1 MNQHQESPPQEGTAL
16 LRHEFH
22 QGLANWGE
30 PRVSPGQVG
39 ACHYSAPNRKDD
51 SSYFTLDS
59 DKPSNKPLADVSAFA
74 RLMTDAGSMGI
85 GAGPIHNYFGA
96 EQQSYSGPKFLE
108 HRTQDVSSACLPDAS
123 QLDTR
128 QLYNLSFPVK
138 PCLDKKLVSD
148 DLEVCNTVCPAQR
161 NNTTIILTLNNNHN
175 NEEEVDLG
183 LRQEKALSESPD
195 GNKTPRQQT
204 QEDRKLENVP
214 GGWLSAKVGRKKSFQ
229 PKPPVFGASWNPFSP
244 HASNGLPAVYHP
256 YIPTQPVPS
265 TDSRYLRTWLEC
277 APRSES
283 LAGHGQVKLEPLL
296 GHLGEPPKIGGHEY
310 ILESSSAREFNSNQ
324 GSGFED
330 NKDVCEGSED
340 KEGADQND
348 PSANWLHARSSRK
361 KRCPYT
367 KYQTLEL
374 EKEFLFNMYLT
385 RDRRHEQN
393 PCAVTCH
400 GEPGNFYSYDALQR
414 PTLFGTQDADL
425 VQYSDC
431 KLTASSLGDEAESA
445 SAEQSPSPTQLFPW
459 MRPQVAAGRRRGRQT
474 YSRYQTLELEKE
486 FLFNPYLTRKRR
498 IEVSHALGLTERQV
512 KIWFQNRRMKW
523 KKENNKDK
531 FPSSKTEQDAI
542 EHERKEKEQSGGT
555 QSTEEDCDKAKQI

>member
-214 GGWLSAKVGRKKSFQ
+214 GGWLSAKVGRKK
-229 PKPPVFGASWNPFSP
+229 
-244 HASNGLPAVYHP
+244 
-256 YIPTQPVPS
+256 
-265 TDSRYLRTWLEC
+265 
-277 APRSES
+277 
-283 LAGHGQVKLEPLL
+283 
-296 GHLGEPPKIGGHEY
+296 
-310 ILESSSAREFNSNQ
+310 
-324 GSGFED
+324 
-330 NKDVCEGSED
+330 
-340 KEGADQND
+340 
-348 PSANWLHARSSRK
+348 
-361 KRCPYT
+361 RCPYT
-367 KYQTLEL
+367 KQQTLEL

-385 RDRRHEQN
+385 RERRLEIS
-393 PCAVTCH
+393 
-400 GEPGNFYSYDALQR
+400 SYVNL
-414 PTLFGTQDADL
+414 
-425 VQYSDC
+425 SD
-431 KLTASSLGDEAESA
+431 
-445 SAEQSPSPTQLFPW
+445 
-459 MRPQVAAGRRRGRQT
+459 
-474 YSRYQTLELEKE
+474 
-486 FLFNPYLTRKRR
+486 
-498 IEVSHALGLTERQV
+498 RQV
-512 KIWFQNRRMKW
+512 KIWFQNRRMKL
-523 KKENNKDK
+523 KKM
-531 FPSSKTEQDAI
+531 TR
-542 EHERKEKEQSGGT
+542 EHRTLGVNAHYS
-555 QSTEEDCDKAKQI
+555 I